1 MSVRVGSRY
10 RSNSWI
16 NQDSALTTQHE
27 SGFTY
32 IYLKLDQECPM
43 PFFTCLTLSQREGLW
58 LMFFME
64 RVSALELDYVMQE
77 PIDPQQLWLWEI
89 AARSAMTKVGLTVM
103 NDKEHFMLIND
114 QKEVLRLD
122 FQHGCAA
129 EKLLL
134 KVIFPLPLRS

>member
-1 MSVRVGSRY
+1 
-10 RSNSWI
+10 
-16 NQDSALTTQHE
+16 
-27 SGFTY
+27 
-32 IYLKLDQECPM
+32 
-43 PFFTCLTLSQREGLW
+43 
-58 LMFFME
+58 MFFME

-129 EKLLL
+129 QKLLL